1 MTGLCQES
9 NKHASLVHAGAD
21 IGGASPKTTNAAVV
35 TKEPESTMDTS
46 NANNGPNS
54 ENAPKIGFK
63 HDPDEERVLANVEL
77 DDGSSSKSKKKKKN
91 KRRPK
96 SQRGQVRQ

>member
-1 MTGLCQES
+1 MDQEP
-9 NKHASLVHAGAD
+9 NKHASQVHAGAD
-21 IGGASPKTTNAAVV
+21 LGDASPKAINSAVI
-35 TKEPESTMDTS
+35 KEPESTTNTS
-46 NANNGPNS
+46 GVNNCPNS

-77 DDGSSSKSKKKKKN
+77 DDGSASKSKKKKKN

-96 SQRGQVRQ
+96 SQRGEVGR

>member
-1 MTGLCQES
+1 LDQEP
-9 NKHASLVHAGAD
+9 NKYASQVHAGAD
-21 IGGASPKTTNAAVV
+21 LGGASPKAIDSAVA
-35 TKEPESTMDTS
+35 TKEPENTTNTS
-46 NANNGPNS
+46 DVNNGPKS

-96 SQRGQVRQ
+96 SQRGEVGR